1 MATKPLELQIEL
13 ATKPLELQIELET
26 KRIELETKRI
36 ESLEAQTDL
45 EKVKQRYKKEEN
57 ESLSRNSS
65 LLSFSIHED
74 HPVVTTTATSG
85 AEIKSTSKLNTKVK
99 LSGKRRT
106 SNLSSNST
114 DTGSVSSSNEKL
126 SSISQ

>member
-26 KRIELETKRI
+26 KHI
-36 ESLEAQTDL
+36 ESLKAQTEL
-45 EKVKQRYKKEEN
+45 EKVKQSYKKEEN

-65 LLSFSIHED
+65 LLSLSIHED

-85 AEIKSTSKLNTKVK
+85 AEIKSISKLNTKVK
-99 LSGKRRT
+99 LSEKRRT
-106 SNLSSNST
+106 SNLTSNST
-114 DTGSVSSSNEKL
+114 DTGSVSSNAK
-126 SSISQ
+126 

>member
-13 ATKPLELQIELET
+13 ATKPLELQ
-26 KRIELETKRI
+26 IELETKRI

-65 LLSFSIHED
+65 LQSLESINED
-74 HPVVTTTATSG
+74 HQVVTTTVVT
-85 AEIKSTSKLNTKVK
+85 
-99 LSGKRRT
+99 
-106 SNLSSNST
+106 
-114 DTGSVSSSNEKL
+114 
-126 SSISQ
+126 

>member
-1 MATKPLELQIEL
+1 M

-26 KRIELETKRI
+26 KHI
-36 ESLEAQTDL
+36 ESLKAQTEL
-45 EKVKQRYKKEEN
+45 EEVKQRYKKEEN

-65 LLSFSIHED
+65 LLSLESINED
-74 HPVVTTTATSG
+74 HPEVTTTATSG
-85 AEIKSTSKLNTKVK
+85 AEIKSISKLNTKVK

-114 DTGSVSSSNEKL
+114 DTGSVSSNEKL

>member
-65 LLSFSIHED
+65 LLSLESINED
-74 HPVVTTTATSG
+74 HPEVTTAVAT
-85 AEIKSTSKLNTKVK
+85 
-99 LSGKRRT
+99 
-106 SNLSSNST
+106 
-114 DTGSVSSSNEKL
+114 
-126 SSISQ
+126 